1 MKELV
6 GSVVRG
12 VNRLVTYTENISIG
26 YSVFCKGNAGLK
38 APLTTTVLRFFIVKI
53 ALLSSTPSV
62 KLYIFKL

>member
-1 MKELV
+1 M
-6 GSVVRG
+6 
-12 VNRLVTYTENISIG
+12 G
-26 YSVFCKGNAGLK
+26 YSVFCKGKVGLK